1 MTSWQDVRDM
11 GLGLFKKQNRSR
23 TLWMGGSSTFLGIL
37 AYIILLAGVSVTT
50 SGDIVCGEECVS
62 YVNITSTYWRICFED
77 EFELVKTDPQGV
89 DIDVYVP
96 TYGSRWRLFD
106 VTKDCIERKSKYN
119 SLPNRFKIVGHKPKS
134 LTVKWWSDAM
144 HIPDPVWEGVFDTNV
159 VIDLGNNQTDL
170 SFAINYS
177 KVDWSSIINITSGN
191 WTWNMSEDDVVSYNT
206 GAFTFNITNNDTTAP
221 HNILMKIDRDANYYS
236 LYCNNTYINVGWT
249 KILTNLSSNGSV
261 QINCT
266 MDFNNISKRIVNF
279 YDPIY
284 LDNLTA
290 YWRFG
295 QSLSNE
301 TIDYIGSNNGVNNGY
316 TFNNARLN
324 DNTVRNETYGK
335 YGKGFGFDGD
345 GDYIL
350 VVNKT
355 NQIFNI
361 TTGSR
366 SYSSWIKPRGGPK
379 NSVLITT
386 ASANNQGDY
395 MSIRS
400 NVGSQ
405 FNCVFLDGTNQHYKA
420 YPIDLSWNDDTWY
433 HLYCGYDGT
442 TVVMCVNGICDSGED
457 GSSARTY
464 NYRGLFIGTE
474 SDMDNQLNG
483 SLDNICIINHSLTQT
498 EVTALYSS
506 GMYPNASTPCDVLYL
521 SGETGNTTDA
531 YDENNLVDGEWEQA
545 NRFDGV
551 NDYIFAGEVSD
562 FNFTTEQ
569 RTYSAWVNPIEI
581 GTNMVMINAD
591 STTEGDAF
599 YLLATGEVHCA
610 IHNGT
615 YQKYLRWG
623 SINWNK
629 WNHITCS
636 WNGTTIQSCINGV
649 CNNGIDTDTL
659 RGRDHDGLYIGSES
673 DNNLNFNGS
682 IDDVMIFNRSL
693 TSAEINSLYYGYDR
707 TQHNYNYE
715 FKGE

>member
-345 GDYIL
+345 GDYMGLTSSIIL
-350 VVNKT
+350 ND
-355 NQIFNI
+355 I
-361 TTGSR
+361 TISA
-366 SYSSWIKPRGGPK
+366 WIKFNDLTIPASISILGDKTGGA
-379 NSVLITT
+379 NSENYIYQRTDNRIACRFSNGTAGATVTAGLGEAISDTNWHNIICVRKGTKLDIYTDNVLSTR
-386 ASANNQGDY
+386 N
-395 MSIRS
+395 
-400 NVGSQ
+400 
-405 FNCVFLDGTNQHYKA
+405 
-420 YPIDLSWNDDTWY
+420 
-433 HLYCGYDGT
+433 
-442 TVVMCVNGICDSGED
+442 D
-457 GSSARTY
+457 GSTGLLDSTLGDLDIGHASSS
-464 NYRGLFIGTE
+464 NYF
-474 SDMDNQLNG
+474 NG
-483 SLDNICIINHSLTQT
+483 SMDNICIINHSLTQT

-659 RGRDHDGLYIGSES
+659 RGRDYDGLYIGSES

>member
-324 DNTVRNETYGK
+324 YNTVRNETYGK
-335 YGKGFGFDGD
+335 YGKGFGVDGD
-345 GDYIL
+345 RDYMNVSDIIL
-350 VVNKT
+350 LSSGTTISFWAKRNGGYY
-355 NQIFNI
+355 IFGNEL
-361 TTGSR
+361 
-366 SYSSWIKPRGGPK
+366 SSIHR
-379 NSVLITT
+379 LITL
-386 ASANNQGDY
+386 APNSLSYEGDTNGDICSTNVGQVSSDGSWHY
-395 MSIRS
+395 YTISINS
-400 NVGSQ
+400 NV
-405 FNCVFLDGTNQHYKA
+405 CTMY
-420 YPIDLSWNDDTWY
+420 
-433 HLYCGYDGT
+433 
-442 TVVMCVNGICDSGED
+442 ED
-457 GSSARTY
+457 GNSMTMADSSITD
-464 NYRGLFIGTE
+464 NFTLNIIGGRGLTRVNFF
-474 SDMDNQLNG
+474 NG
-483 SLDNICIINHSLTQT
+483 SIDNICIRNQSSTQT

-551 NDYIFAGEVSD
+551 DDYIQVADSTD
-562 FNFTTEQ
+562 TSFNFTAIGQ
-569 RTYSAWVNPIEI
+569 GRTYSTWVKPMGSPANR
-581 GTNMVMINAD
+581 NVY
-591 STTEGDAF
+591 STTDATNQGDML
-599 YLLATGEVHCA
+599 YLRATVGQQVQCVMM
-610 IHNGT
+610 NGT
-615 YQKYLRWG
+615 QQLYYRWG
-623 SINWNK
+623 TLDWNK
-629 WNHITCS
+629 DWYHIVCES
-636 WNGTTIQSCINGV
+636 NGSTIKLCINGV
-649 CNNGIDTDTL
+649 CQSGVSGTSSSSLDY
-659 RGRDHDGLYIGSES
+659 DGLFIGQES
-673 DNNLNFNGS
+673 DGGNNFNGS

-693 TSAEINSLYYGYDR
+693 TSAEITSLYYGYDR

>member
-1 MTSWQDVRDM
+1 MKWQDVRDM

-23 TLWMGGSSTFLGIL
+23 TLWISGSSTFLGIL
-37 AYIILLAGVSVTT
+37 AYIILLTGVSVTT
-50 SGDIVCGEECVS
+50 SGDIMCGEECVS

-144 HIPDPVWEGVFDTNV
+144 HIPDPVWEGVYDAD
-159 VIDLGNNQTDL
+159 VIVDLGNNQTDL

-221 HNILMKIDRDANYYS
+221 HNISMKIDRDANYYS

-316 TFNNARLN
+316 TFNPARLN

-345 GDYIL
+345 GDYLNVTNKPING
-350 VVNKT
+350 VNGT
-355 NQIFNI
+355 LSFWFYPQNI
-361 TTGSR
+361 TDLQQIYRIYKDSNNYFTVNIKTGQIR
-366 SYSSWIKPRGGPK
+366 
-379 NSVLITT
+379 
-386 ASANNQGDY
+386 A
-395 MSIRS
+395 SIRAGTLSTELVQNIEINKWQHITYTWGDSITNLYLDGGSVTSGTARESPTDTDNIIGS
-400 NVGSQ
+400 NVGISQ
-405 FNCVFLDGTNQHYKA
+405 FFK
-420 YPIDLSWNDDTWY
+420 
-433 HLYCGYDGT
+433 GY
-442 TVVMCVNGICDSGED
+442 M
-457 GSSARTY
+457 
-464 NYRGLFIGTE
+464 
-474 SDMDNQLNG
+474 
-483 SLDNICIINHSLTQT
+483 DNICIMDKALSQT

-551 NDYIFAGEVSD
+551 GDYIQVADSTD
-562 FNFTTEQ
+562 TSFNFTAIGQ
-569 RTYSAWVNPIEI
+569 GRTYSTWVKPMGSPANR
-581 GTNMVMINAD
+581 NVY
-591 STTEGDAF
+591 STTDATNQGDML
-599 YLLATGEVHCA
+599 YLRATVGQQVQCVMM
-610 IHNGT
+610 NGT
-615 YQKYLRWG
+615 QQLYYRWG
-623 SINWNK
+623 TLDWNK
-629 WNHITCS
+629 DWYHIVCES
-636 WNGTTIQSCINGV
+636 NGSTIKLCINGV
-649 CNNGIDTDTL
+649 CQSGVSGTSSSSLDY
-659 RGRDHDGLYIGSES
+659 DGLFIGQES
-673 DNNLNFNGS
+673 DGGNNFNGS

-693 TSAEINSLYYGYDR
+693 NSSEINSLYYGYDR